1 MRSALAAEWRKL
13 LGHTKAIAFL
23 IWIYPIGALMI
34 VLLIEILPG
43 LLIDTVQEMLA
54 ATPIDWTE
62 ELLSVWSAMNGFP
75 GGTFLR
81 MPFIA
86 FIAIAFAGEYQ
97 WGTWK
102 NIVPRHSR
110 TMLILAKFLV
120 LGLLML
126 LALLLTSLV
135 VAGGGWLQAQLLD
148 IPIGP
153 ALADVEWVPFLQ
165 GFLIQVFVTL
175 MNALIV
181 AAYAALIAMYSRSI
195 VATLLLSVGVGIV
208 EVAASLLLLI
218 VSQALQRPNLVN
230 IIVATPAYNLDN
242 VRSWVVDGVGSTFGG
257 FPGFTA
263 VPPLWLS
270 VLILLVWLGG
280 LLGGTAVLFRRQD
293 ITA

>member
-13 LGHTKAIAFL
+13 LGHTKAVSFL
-23 IWIYPIGALMI
+23 VWIYPIGALMI

-43 LLIDTVQEMLA
+43 LLIETVREMMVA
-54 ATPIDWTE
+54 SPIDWTE

-102 NIVPRHSR
+102 NIVPRHAR
-110 TMLILAKFLV
+110 TTLILAKFLV
-120 LGLLML
+120 LGLLIL

-135 VAGGGWLQAQLLD
+135 VAGGGGLKAVLLD

-153 ALADVEWVPFLQ
+153 ALAEVAWAPFLQ
-165 GFLIQVFVTL
+165 GVAVQVFVTF
-175 MNALIV
+175 MNTLIV

-195 VATLLLSVGVGIV
+195 VASLLLSVGVGIV
-208 EVAASLLLLI
+208 EFAASLLLLI

-230 IIVATPAYNLDN
+230 LIVATPTYNLDN
-242 VRSWVVDGVGSTFGG
+242 VRSWVVEGVGSSFGG

-263 VPPLWLS
+263 VPPLWASL
-270 VLILLVWLGG
+270 LILFVWLVG
-280 LLGGTAVLFRRQD
+280 LFGGTAVLFRRQD
-293 ITA
+293 ISS